1 MNLDAPKAD
10 GGASILLVD
19 DNRHGLVA
27 RKALLEE
34 QGYRIATAND
44 GEEAL
49 KLFRSLRPQVVVTD
63 YRMPNMDGGELIRQ
77 IKNTDPATA
86 VILLSGFV
94 DILGLTEQS
103 TGADVVIAKSASE
116 VPKLLRAVDRVLNR
130 RPQRKPAARQHG
142 AAARPRSKLR

>member
-142 AAARPRSKLR
+142 AAARPGGKLR